1 MRMHRERGGALS
13 LRMRIKTNGYFHR
26 GSADSVF
33 LSETMSCIKEIKHS
47 HGTEVAISLRILRT
61 S

>member
-13 LRMRIKTNGYFHR
+13 LRMRIKTKDGAHAHGHKQQVAR
-26 GSADSVF
+26 IV
-33 LSETMSCIKEIKHS
+33 SCIKEIKHS